1 MIATRKDKRAFSS
14 LRVCTSFAALS
25 KKNFGDVRGLLFSLH
40 LDSFRKLSEEKKRRT
55 RHETQLTP
63 QVTRRTRWHSSGW
76 QTRKKKKKKKK
87 KEWEGAR
94 RNRTR
99 CGGLPPTLPLLL
111 LLLLLLSINIHE
123 VAALRPF
130 RPYHSAASR
139 PA

>member
-1 MIATRKDKRAFSS
+1 MISTRKDQVSPR
-14 LRVCTSFAALS
+14 LRVCTSFGLE
-25 KKNFGDVRGLLFSLH
+25 KKNSETYVASFFPSTWTTGVQDKAKLF
-40 LDSFRKLSEEKKRRT
+40 EKKK
-55 RHETQLTP
+55 EEL
-63 QVTRRTRWHSSGW
+63 VTRRTRLAARGGKLG
-76 QTRKKKKKKKK
+76 RRRRRRRRKK
-87 KEWEGAR
+87 KEWEEAR

-99 CGGLPPTLPLLL
+99 CGGLPPTLPLLLLL